1 MHIQKS
7 ITIYGREEGLPCALL
22 IFLLIS
28 KYILF
33 ENVTFQRCNLQFK
46 KKIQELFYEN
56 CCLKKIC
63 LVAKKINSL
72 IIHAQV
78 IRSKLYMHL
87 EMVTWFK
94 M

>member
-46 KKIQELFYEN
+46 KKIQEFFLRKLLFKEN
-56 CCLKKIC
+56 M
-63 LVAKKINSL
+63 S
-72 IIHAQV
+72 
-78 IRSKLYMHL
+78 RG
-87 EMVTWFK
+87 
-94 M
+94 